1 MAYMAKLGGYSFKLE
16 TAAFQS
22 LSRQTNYRWELK
34 NRLKR
39 KPAHQFLGPGEDTI
53 TLPGYILPHFRGGIG
68 QVGAMRAEAAN
79 GEPLPLIY
87 AFENVGQY
95 CGLWVIKEIKE
106 TRTLFFKDGVPRRIE
121 FDLTIADYG
130 EDGTGSASGGGGLF
144 GSLLG
149 GSIPGALEAMGGSL
163 SPLQALANSLP
174 VITPD
179 SVLEA
184 VHQVGGFV
192 SEVSSNINALAD
204 AAVAGISS
212 VAAELVS
219 AMPPEAVSAIRDV
232 SLAAAYVEQVHAEVS
247 AAIEV
252 GRSIPSAVKAAG
264 AELQQGM
271 TTVLPIIDSA
281 SASLATAERAT
292 LSIARSA
299 SPADAPGWTAQAAGI
314 SRIAETASDLRTHI
328 SEAANYAAQA
338 VETINV

>member
-22 LSRQTNYRWELK
+22 LSRTTSYRWEPK

-53 TLPGYILPHFRGGIG
+53 TLPGFILPHFRGGIG
-68 QVGAMRAEAAN
+68 QVGAMRAEAAK

-95 CGLWVIKEIKE
+95 CGLWVIKDIKE

-130 EDGTGSASGGGGLF
+130 EDAAGGGLF
-144 GSLLG
+144 GGLLG

-163 SPLQALANSLP
+163 SAIQSLANSLP

-179 SVLEA
+179 SLLDA

-212 VAAELVS
+212 AAAELVS
-219 AMPPEAVSAIRDV
+219 AMPPEAVAAIRDV
-232 SLAAAYVEQVHAEVS
+232 SLAAAYVEQVHADVS

-252 GRSIPSAVKAAG
+252 GRSIPSAVREAG
-264 AELQQGM
+264 EALQQGM
-271 TTVLPIIDSA
+271 TTALPIIDSA
-281 SASLATAERAT
+281 SQRLATAERAT
-292 LSIARSA
+292 MAVARSA
-299 SPADAPGWTAQAAGI
+299 SAVDEAGWTAQAAGI
-314 SRIAETASDLRTHI
+314 SRIAETAAGLRNDI
-328 SEAANYAAQA
+328 ADAANYAAMA